1 MPKSGEQPQVHGI
14 ADNPAS
20 LSLANPYPGLE
31 ETWYED
37 ERECGWTLG
46 PLDVIPD
53 LRPAVEIAERF
64 HPSAGPTI
72 DDADRE
78 QVRRQLRSGLTTGQ
92 VYAAMGDKRV
102 YWLTVIEEEARLEN
116 ELASY
121 PATPGSV
128 AALRDER
135 QLRWERIA
143 ARFRRCPASRGGA
156 RPLRPSAW
164 NGRFLTL
171 LHRPWSPFPR
181 NGAVADPQLSR
192 TAGARGCCGR
202 LRILTAL
209 AEVLA
214 SHLRS
219 WSQPRPHGGRWPVRQ
234 LQRQVFDHRYD
245 CVRRLH
251 PFDERVRSQ

>member
-1 MPKSGEQPQVHGI
+1 MIVDVSWRKTPRFAVKLP
-14 ADNPAS
+14 DNPAS

-37 ERECGWTLG
+37 EREWGWTLG

-121 PATPGSV
+121 PATPG
-128 AALRDER
+128 A
-135 QLRWERIA
+135 
-143 ARFRRCPASRGGA
+143 
-156 RPLRPSAW
+156 
-164 NGRFLTL
+164 
-171 LHRPWSPFPR
+171 
-181 NGAVADPQLSR
+181 
-192 TAGARGCCGR
+192 
-202 LRILTAL
+202 
-209 AEVLA
+209 
-214 SHLRS
+214 
-219 WSQPRPHGGRWPVRQ
+219 
-234 LQRQVFDHRYD
+234 LQRSAMSASFAGNGSPRVFGDARRVEEVTSLYD
-245 CVRRLH
+245 QAHGTGASSRSYTGRGRRF
-251 PFDERVRSQ
+251 PEMEP